1 LSPASGQ
8 LALPGPASPG
18 QETLVISAS
27 REVEPGARTMLLLA
41 EGLFRLD
48 VSLAGDALR
57 TVVRNLSG
65 AQLEVEEGD
74 HGQGQPHLVFSAAP
88 DYQPAQG
95 RVRFS
100 LGGGKDRVTVS
111 AILGILRFQRGTVQ
125 VTGQAVIRRAPAG

>member
-1 LSPASGQ
+1 
-8 LALPGPASPG
+8 
-18 QETLVISAS
+18 
-27 REVEPGARTMLLLA
+27 MLLLA

-111 AILGILRFQRGTVQ
+111 AILGILRFAQRGTVQ